1 MTDTKEKIVNGMC
14 QTMRHDFGL
23 EKRTDS
29 LGSCGMTDDERTYL
43 VGIMGQVYEHY
54 IGPVIA
60 ERDKALEALRL
71 HRLLTGIGAREVV
84 DELIALRADAR
95 RLKILAGE
103 PVPPLAEEFIGPRP
117 ESIHDRLR
125 RKISGG
131 AETALKSTET
141 RADQG
146 AEGGAQ

>member
-1 MTDTKEKIVNGMC
+1 MTATKEKIVNGMC

-23 EKRTDS
+23 EKRSDAF
-29 LGSCGMTDDERTYL
+29 GSCGMTDDERTYL

-117 ESIHDRLR
+117 ESIHDRVR
-125 RKISGG
+125 RKLAAG
-131 AETALKSTET
+131 AESDKKSTET
-141 RADQG
+141 LADK
-146 AEGGAQ
+146 AVDGGAQ